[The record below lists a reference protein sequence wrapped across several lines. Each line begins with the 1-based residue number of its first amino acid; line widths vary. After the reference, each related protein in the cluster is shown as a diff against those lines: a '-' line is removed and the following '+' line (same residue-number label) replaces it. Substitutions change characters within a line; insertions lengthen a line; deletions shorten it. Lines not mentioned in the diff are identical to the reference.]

1 LSATQTVETTSKAR
15 NRTPATGRPSPRTPR
30 NPNGYAATD
39 LSIKP
44 KGPPKL
50 YSKEA
55 AQYVIEHIANGGHIS
70 KLIEDG
76 IVTSNYNL
84 ISWMRHDE
92 DLANAV
98 AQAQEERAELWA
110 DQLIEIADNST
121 LAPDDKRV
129 RIDARWKVI
138 GALLHR
144 RYGVKQTVD
153 INQNIN
159 VAVVHAEQLMQ
170 LTRAARDSAL
180 ATIEAQ
186 VIEDRSLSKG
196 EQVK

>member
-1 LSATQTVETTSKAR
+1 M
-15 NRTPATGRPSPRTPR
+15 TPSTGRLSPKTPR

-39 LSIKP
+39 VSIKP
-44 KGPPKL
+44 KGPPRT
-50 YSKEA
+50 YSPEA
-55 AQYVIEHIANGGHIS
+55 AQYVVGHIVNGGHIS
-70 KLIEDG
+70 KLIEEG
-76 IVTSNYNL
+76 VISCNQNL
-84 ISWMRHDE
+84 QDWMKYDE
-92 DLANAV
+92 ALADAV
-98 AQAQEERAELWA
+98 ARAQESRAELWA
-110 DQLIEIADNST
+110 DQLIEIADNPT